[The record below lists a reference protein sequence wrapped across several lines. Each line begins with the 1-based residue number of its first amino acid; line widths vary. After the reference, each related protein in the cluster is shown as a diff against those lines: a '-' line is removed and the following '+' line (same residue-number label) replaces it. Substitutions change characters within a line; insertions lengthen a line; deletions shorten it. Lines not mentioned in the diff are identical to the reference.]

1 MNGLDCCN
9 DVVIEVASNDVLA
22 CNDVNGEVPRCLSSV
37 VLWQKRQ
44 RALVV
49 VRLLQRVK
57 SSKDA
62 DTDRNIKGIVW
73 HF

>member
-1 MNGLDCCN
+1 MYLL
-9 DVVIEVASNDVLA
+9 VMMLMV
-22 CNDVNGEVPRCLSSV
+22 RCRGAFLLLCSGRRGSERSS
-37 VLWQKRQ
+37 
-44 RALVV
+44 VV